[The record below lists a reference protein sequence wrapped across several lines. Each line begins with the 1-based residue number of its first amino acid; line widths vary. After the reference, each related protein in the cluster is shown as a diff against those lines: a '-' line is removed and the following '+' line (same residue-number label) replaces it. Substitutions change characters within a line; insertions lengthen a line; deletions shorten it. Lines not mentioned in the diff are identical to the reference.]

1 MKASQDACHFLPR
14 IIQVTSIDTTLIYI
28 NANDFS
34 NLEGI
39 VRDCSQWMGGQASFD
54 ISILLYLRR
63 RNNASSHVSCDINIR
78 CELIC
83 IG

>member
-1 MKASQDACHFLPR
+1 MKASQDACHFLPG
-14 IIQVTSIDTTLIYI
+14 IIQVASIDTTLIYI
-28 NANDFS
+28 SANDFG

-39 VRDCSQWMGGQASFD
+39 VGDCSQCMGGRASFV

-63 RNNASSHVSCDINIR
+63 RNNALPHLYCDINIR

>member
-1 MKASQDACHFLPR
+1 MKASQDACHFLPG
-14 IIQVTSIDTTLIYI
+14 IIQVASIDTTLIYI
-28 NANDFS
+28 SANDFG

-39 VRDCSQWMGGQASFD
+39 VGDCSQCMGGRASFV

-63 RNNASSHVSCDINIR
+63 RNNASSHVYCDINIR